1 MTPPSIVG
9 NTLLLTIEGL
19 TVVVAEPL
27 AEEVTFIPKFNSAP
41 AAAASAISVLTW
53 VPLSKVGNTLLLIID
68 CLTEVPLITSF
79 STLVP
84 L

>member
-1 MTPPSIVG
+1 M
-9 NTLLLTIEGL
+9 
-19 TVVVAEPL
+19 
-27 AEEVTFIPKFNSAP
+27 VTFNCPNPNPAAAPPKLKSPSAP
-41 AAAASAISVLTW
+41 APPAISFLTW
-53 VPLSKVGNTLLLIID
+53 VPLSKVGKTLLLTID